1 MNPQSSH
8 AYARELKAELPS
20 DVHEPAL
27 SRLWWLPVHGVLIGG
42 GIAALALGW
51 VPLSLAWLASLVI
64 GFAFAGLAFLAHET
78 LHGAIVRGRG
88 WQRLI
93 GGVGFLPFAISPRLW
108 IAWHNRVHHGR
119 TQQPGV
125 DPDAFPTL
133 DVYQGSKTTRF
144 MLDRVGASRGAPGG
158 ALALFLGFSIQSMEV
173 LSSARRRNLMSTKE
187 RRLALLETGLA
198 ISLWLGLG
206 FFLGWGVFLFGFFL
220 PLMVANSMVMGHIL
234 TNHSLSPL
242 TEVNDPLLNS
252 LSVTVP
258 RWFEFLTLGFG
269 YHVEH
274 HLYPWMSTRH
284 APAVKRLLLERW
296 PERYQS
302 MPLLRALKTVY
313 STPRVYADDA
323 TLIEPRS
330 GRTWPTL
337 QPGPALVR
345 SAVGAG
351 SAGDDERVRSLA
363 GQNSS
368 KVRLP
373 SSLMSRSRNSTP
385 ASPRRC
391 EEAENSTSVTSP
403 SPLASKLSNFA

>member
-1 MNPQSSH
+1 MKPQSSH

-20 DVHEPAL
+20 DVHQPAL
-27 SRLWWLPVHGVLIGG
+27 SRLWWLPAHGVLIGG

-51 VPLSLAWLASLVI
+51 LPLSLAWLASLVI
-64 GFAFAGLAFLAHET
+64 GVGFAGFAFLAHET
-78 LHGAIVRGRG
+78 LHGAIVRGRR

-93 GGVGFLPFAISPRLW
+93 GGIGFLPFSISPRLW
-108 IAWHNRVHHGR
+108 IAWHNRVHHGQ
-119 TQQPGV
+119 TQRAGI

-133 DVYQGSKTTRF
+133 ETYRRSRTTRF
-144 MLDRVGASRGAPGG
+144 MLEQVGASRGAPGG
-158 ALALFLGFSIQSMEV
+158 ALALVLGLSIQSLEV
-173 LSSARRRNLMSTKE
+173 LLSARRRRLLSDRD
-187 RRLALLETGLA
+187 RRLALLQTALSLGAWCGVGL
-198 ISLWLGLG
+198 
-206 FFLGWGVFLFGFFL
+206 LFGWQVFVFGYVL
-220 PLMVANSMVMGHIL
+220 PLMVANAVVMAHIL

-302 MPLLRALKTVY
+302 MPLLRALRTVY
-313 STPRVYADDA
+313 STPRIYADA
-323 TLIEPRS
+323 VTLTDPRS
-330 GRTWPTL
+330 GRTWSTL
-337 QPGPALVR
+337 QPRQLSTPAAEA
-345 SAVGAG
+345 SATGG
-351 SAGDDERVRSLA
+351 GERIQSSA

-368 KVRLP
+368 KVKLP
-373 SSLMSRSRNSTP
+373 SPLTSRSRNSMP

-391 EEAENSTSVTSP
+391 GEAENSSSVISP
-403 SPLASKLSNFA
+403 SPLLSKVSNLS